1 MKFVIAVVLMS
12 WAALSSNSVFAQG
25 YSEEY
30 KQCLNTSYSQTATL
44 KKCIDKEM
52 KLQENF
58 LSQYYKNYL
67 KNSENHQSNI
77 EQQHQLWINCV
88 NQQCYF
94 KVTSIYVDVRQA
106 QCVLEMTMERA
117 YYYQTKQMA
126 YS

>member
-12 WAALSSNSVFAQG
+12 LVALSSNSVFAQG

-52 KLQENF
+52 KLQEKF
-58 LSQYYKNYL
+58 LIQYYKNYL
-67 KNSENHQSNI
+67 KNSETHQSNI
-77 EQQHQLWINCV
+77 EQQHQLWINRV

-94 KVTSIYVDVRQA
+94 NVTSVYVEVRQA
-106 QCVLEMTMERA
+106 KCVLEMTMARA

>member
-12 WAALSSNSVFAQG
+12 LVALSSNSVFAQG

-52 KLQENF
+52 KLQEKF
-58 LSQYYKNYL
+58 LTQYYKNYL
-67 KNSENHQSNI
+67 KNSETHQSNI
-77 EQQHQLWINCV
+77 EQQHQLWLNRV
-88 NQQCYF
+88 NQQCYS
-94 KVTSIYVDVRQA
+94 KVTSAYVEVRQA
-106 QCVLEMTMERA
+106 KCVLEMMMERA